1 MSDLDKLLA
10 ELVKVEPS
18 FTGDFYISIAGSAVV
33 DTLPAIQSGVDSQA
47 VAAALREKL
56 TAILR
61 RHPEALRE
69 LLGGHV
75 LAPPAPP
82 PLTKRERATL
92 QAIADLHHLNDDA
105 GPLYL
110 RAVGPRRETCATL
123 FERGLLC
130 VQPLEDDH
138 GRPFIGYGLSSEGEA
153 LAVALG
159 MLARSRA

>member
-69 LLGGHV
+69 LLGDQALPNPPHWHRCTRGDEHEAHDFECNDSSCYVWDSGNQGHDFEGYPQPC
-75 LAPPAPP
+75 LAHAAAKEP
-82 PLTKRERATL
+82 T
-92 QAIADLHHLNDDA
+92 
-105 GPLYL
+105 
-110 RAVGPRRETCATL
+110 
-123 FERGLLC
+123 
-130 VQPLEDDH
+130 
-138 GRPFIGYGLSSEGEA
+138 
-153 LAVALG
+153 
-159 MLARSRA
+159 